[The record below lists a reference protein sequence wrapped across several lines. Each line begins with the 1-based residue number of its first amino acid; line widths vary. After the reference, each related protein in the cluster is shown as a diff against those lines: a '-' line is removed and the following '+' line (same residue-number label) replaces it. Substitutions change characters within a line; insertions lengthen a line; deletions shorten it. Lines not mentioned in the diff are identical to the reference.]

1 MGYDEGGRLPACET
15 CRSVKVT
22 RQCVRCGEWLCDEC
36 GDETDG
42 GVECGRCGG
51 GESDGDSRERAAQR
65 RDQDSRDS

>member
-1 MGYDEGGRLPACET
+1 MGYDEDGRLLACET

-22 RQCVRCGEWLCDEC
+22 RQCVSCGEWLCDEC

-51 GESDGDSRERAAQR
+51 ESDGDSRERAAQR
-65 RDQDSRDS
+65 RDQDGRDS

>member
-1 MGYDEGGRLPACET
+1 MGYDEDGRLLACET

-51 GESDGDSRERAAQR
+51 ESDGDSRERAAQR
-65 RDQDSRDS
+65 RDQDRRDS